1 MFAYFIA
8 LHKMLLIF
16 QQVEHFGSYEMLD
29 VNDKYPYTYMDIGK
43 VMTLIDITKQ
53 LLNDPDTPTDI
64 HVKAWIGPGT
74 VFLNYSILNILRFSL
89 RAIIRIKLV

>member
-1 MFAYFIA
+1 
-8 LHKMLLIF
+8 
-16 QQVEHFGSYEMLD
+16 MLD

-74 VFLNYSILNILRFSL
+74 AFLN
-89 RAIIRIKLV
+89 

>member
-1 MFAYFIA
+1 
-8 LHKMLLIF
+8 
-16 QQVEHFGSYEMLD
+16 MLD

-74 VFLNYSILNILRFSL
+74 VFEYIYFSY
-89 RAIIRIKLV
+89 

>member
-1 MFAYFIA
+1 MFVKHESFNHP
-8 LHKMLLIF
+8 LFL

-53 LLNDPDTPTDI
+53 LLNDPETPTDI

-74 VFLNYSILNILRFSL
+74 VFLSIYTFHTNPLLL
-89 RAIIRIKLV
+89 L